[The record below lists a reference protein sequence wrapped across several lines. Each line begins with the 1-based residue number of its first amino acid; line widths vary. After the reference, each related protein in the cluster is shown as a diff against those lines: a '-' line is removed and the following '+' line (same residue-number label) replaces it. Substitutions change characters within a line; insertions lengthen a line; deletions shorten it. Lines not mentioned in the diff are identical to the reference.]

1 MFILDLNPCP
11 RLGLELREILES
23 GIPGNVQVRRLTA
36 EAGAAACRDL
46 PEWTAAE
53 GPRLL
58 LLVLP
63 TALLA
68 APEALV
74 GSLRRHAP
82 EAPLVAVTE
91 GGEPDHILR
100 LLGLGFHDFISAP
113 LRAADVLP
121 RIWRLIEREG
131 RGEAGIARLQEK
143 LGLRNLVGES
153 PSFVAA
159 IEKIPLVARCDA
171 SVLLSGETGTGKEV
185 VARAIHYLSPR
196 AAKPFVAVNCGAIP
210 TDLVENELFGHE
222 RSAYTGAFTQQDGV
236 VREAEGGTLLLDEV
250 DSLPLLAQVKLL
262 RFLQEKEFR
271 PLGSSR
277 VQKADVR
284 ILAATNGD
292 LEEAVRAGRLRQDLF
307 YRLNVLPLR
316 LPPLRERREDI
327 PRLAR
332 HFLRKHTARER
343 RPAEISGRALQAL
356 VDHGWPGNVRELEH
370 VMERAV
376 VLSQD
381 EGLICE
387 RHVVL
392 PRAAGRREPVD
403 AGESFQEAKAR
414 AVAEFEAAYV
424 RDLLL
429 AHRGNISH
437 AARAADK
444 NRRAFWELI
453 RKHGIDASSF
463 RAPLDDSPRR

>member
-1 MFILDLNPCP
+1 MVILDLDPCP

-23 GIPGNVQVRRLTA
+23 GIPGQVQVRRLAPETA
-36 EAGAAACRDL
+36 TAAFRDL
-46 PEWTAAE
+46 PEWAADGE
-53 GPRLL
+53 PRII
-58 LLVLP
+58 LLVLSK
-63 TALLA
+63 ALLA
-68 APEALV
+68 EPESLL
-74 GSLRRHAP
+74 GSLRCHAP
-82 EAPLVAVTE
+82 EAPVVAVT
-91 GGEPDHILR
+91 GSGEPDHILR
-100 LLGLGFHDFISAP
+100 LLGLGIQDFISAP
-113 LRAADVLP
+113 LRAADILP
-121 RIWRLIEREG
+121 RIWRLAERDRRCG
-131 RGEAGIARLQEK
+131 VGIARLQEK

-159 IEKIPLVARCDA
+159 LEKIPLMARCDA

-222 RSAYTGAFTQQDGV
+222 RSAYTGAHTQQDGV

-250 DSLPLLAQVKLL
+250 DSLPLLSQVKLL

-292 LEEAVRAGRLRQDLF
+292 LEDAVQAGRLRQDLY

-316 LPPLRERREDI
+316 LPSLRERREDV
-327 PRLAR
+327 PRLVR
-332 HFLRKHTARER
+332 HFLRKHTARELH
-343 RPAEISGRALQAL
+343 PAEISARALQAL
-356 VDHGWPGNVRELEH
+356 MDHDWPGNVRELEH
-370 VMERAV
+370 VVERAV

-392 PRAAGRREPVD
+392 LRGAGRREP
-403 AGESFQEAKAR
+403 AGLHESFQEAKNR
-414 AVAEFEAAYV
+414 AVAEFEASYV

-429 AHRGNISH
+429 AHQGNISS

-453 RKHGIDASSF
+453 RKHRIDASSF
-463 RAPLDDSPRR
+463 RAPR